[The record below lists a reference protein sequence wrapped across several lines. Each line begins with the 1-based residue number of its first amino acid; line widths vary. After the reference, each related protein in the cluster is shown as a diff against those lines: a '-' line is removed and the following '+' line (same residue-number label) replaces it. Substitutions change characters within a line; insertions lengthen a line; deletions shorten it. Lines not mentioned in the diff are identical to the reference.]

1 MYFGWASSARIS
13 NLLLK
18 QSIIAMLNSFVGS
31 MMVSGSNRTRFLKNH
46 KNETV
51 TMNEILLFITML

>member
-1 MYFGWASSARIS
+1 
-13 NLLLK
+13 
-18 QSIIAMLNSFVGS
+18 MLNSFVGS
-31 MMVSGSNRTRFLKNH
+31 MLVSGSNRTRFLKNH